1 MIDELKPYAEY
12 KDSGLPWASK
22 IPTHWKVRRAKNLFR
37 CIDVRSKTGTE
48 ERLTVSAER
57 GVVPRSSMKVTMFE
71 AKSYIGHKRC
81 WPDDLVINSLWAWG
95 RGLGVARHHGLV
107 SSAYGV
113 YRLRPEF
120 DEYAPFIHHLVRSKV
135 YHWELRTRSKGVWI
149 SRLQLTDDAFLRAPI
164 LVPSV
169 EEGKAITRFIR
180 DIDRKVNAF
189 IRNRRRLIKVLN
201 EQKQAIINRAVT
213 RGLDPNVPLKP
224 SGVDWLGNIPKHW
237 EKNRLKFLVR
247 NVNEQTSTR
256 QPDEVYVALEHVEG
270 WTGRITLPSE
280 DIEFGSQVKR
290 FHVGD
295 VLFGK
300 LRPYLAKVTRPS
312 VKGVCVGEFLVL
324 RRKNEALLPEFLE
337 QELRSKLFIDIINSA
352 TFGAKMP
359 RADWDF
365 IGNLLIVYPPTHAE
379 QLEILSD
386 TGKQTASLQAAIDKA
401 NREVSLIQ
409 EYRTRLI
416 ADVVTGKV
424 DVRNVKCEGRS
435 VNEEE
440 FEDIEEVEKAVDLL
454 EESEDDK

>member
-1 MIDELKPYAEY
+1 MIDALPAYPEY
-12 KDSGLPWASK
+12 KDTGLPWLGDVPS
-22 IPTHWKVRRAKNLFR
+22 HWDVQRLKTMLREVDRR
-37 CIDVRSKTGTE
+37 STTGRETLLSMT
-48 ERLTVSAER
+48 RL
-57 GVVPRSSMKVTMFE
+57 
-71 AKSYIGHKRC
+71 
-81 WPDDLVINSLWAWG
+81 
-95 RGLGVARHHGLV
+95 RGLVRYSDTTKKVHSARSLVGYKICRGGEIVMNRMQAWSGMFHVSPEEGLV
-107 SSAYGV
+107 SPDYAVFRPLGDVSPVFLGHL
-113 YRLRPEF
+113 LRSPRMVAKFHAE
-120 DEYAPFIHHLVRSKV
+120 
-135 YHWELRTRSKGVWI
+135 SKGI
-149 SRLQLTDDAFLRAPI
+149 GSGFLRLYGDSLGAIHAPLPPYSEQREI
-164 LVPSV
+164 ERFVVSLDRSV
-169 EEGKAITRFIR
+169 RR
-180 DIDRKVNAF
+180 F

-424 DVRNVKCEGRS
+424 DVRNVKCEGGS

-440 FEDIEEVEKAVDLL
+440 FEDIEEVEEAVDLL